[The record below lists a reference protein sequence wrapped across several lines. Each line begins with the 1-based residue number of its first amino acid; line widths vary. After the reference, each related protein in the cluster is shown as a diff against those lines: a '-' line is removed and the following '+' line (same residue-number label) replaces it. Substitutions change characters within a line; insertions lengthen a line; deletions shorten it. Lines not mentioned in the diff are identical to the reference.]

1 MFWVIVFLVVVA
13 IAATY
18 VTIRMRDAARA
29 EQALRRPPAPDDDQA
44 FLREVHDKLLRDERL
59 RDRDRNSDADPDPE
73 RGGEHNPDRGAER
86 PDDGPA

>member
-1 MFWVIVFLVVVA
+1 MLWLIVFLVVVA

-59 RDRDRNSDADPDPE
+59 RDRNSDADPE
-73 RGGEHNPDRGAER
+73 RGGEHNPDRGGER